1 MQFSSLGSG
10 SRGNA
15 TLIRAG
21 DTCVLVDC
29 GFSAQETE
37 RRLQRLGTCA
47 EDLAGI
53 LVTHEHAD
61 HISGVAR
68 VARKFGLTVWMT
80 AGTRRAWKDGQGVE
94 CEVFNP
100 HQQLQ
105 IGHLKVEPFPVPHD
119 ALEPCQYVFHAGD
132 RKLGV
137 ISDAGAVT
145 PFMAR
150 VLSHCDSLMLECNHD
165 VTMLQNGPYPP
176 SLKTRVGGGLGHLN
190 NEQAASLLDHQ
201 DWGRLQHVVLT
212 HLSDKN
218 NTPELARQACAQ
230 RSGREPDWFGVADQ
244 DAGFDWREVS

>member
-21 DTCVLVDC
+21 DTCVLMDC

-37 RRLQRLGTCA
+37 RRLARLDLCA

-68 VARKFGLTVWMT
+68 LARKFDLTVWMT
-80 AGTRRAWKDGQGVE
+80 AGTRRVWKDGDRVR
-94 CEVFNP
+94 CEVINP
-100 HQQLQ
+100 HQILE
-105 IGHLKVEPFPVPHD
+105 IGSLRVEPFPVPHD
-119 ALEPCQYVFHAGD
+119 AVEPCQYVFRYGKH
-132 RKLGV
+132 KLGV
-137 ISDAGAVT
+137 ISDAGSVT
-145 PFMAR
+145 PFMTK
-150 VLSHCDSLMLECNHD
+150 VLSHCDALMLECNHD
-165 VTMLQNGPYPP
+165 VTLLQQGPYPP
-176 SLKTRVGGGLGHLN
+176 SLRARVGGGLGHLN
-190 NEQAASLLDHQ
+190 NEQAAELLDHQ
-201 DWGRLQHVVLT
+201 DWSRLQHVVLT

-218 NTPELARQACAQ
+218 NTPALARAACAQ